1 MSLFIRAG
9 YQRSL
14 IVRQLTALA
23 HNLAASFTV
32 VQSPQQ
38 KEFLIMA
45 NLSGKKIAILAT
57 DGVEQVELTTPRD
70 KLRADG
76 AEVVLV
82 SLKAGKIQGMNHDQ
96 KGDQI
101 AVDKTLDSVKPEEFD
116 ALVLPG
122 GVANPDYLRVNKDA
136 VAFVKSFLTN
146 GKPVSAV
153 CHGPWL
159 LIEADGVRG
168 KTVTSWPSLQT
179 DLRNAGAKWVDEQVV
194 RDGMLVTS
202 RKPDDL
208 EAFSRE
214 TSTMIAE
221 TTQRKAA

>member
-1 MSLFIRAG
+1 MAK
-9 YQRSL
+9 
-14 IVRQLTALA
+14 LT
-23 HNLAASFTV
+23 
-32 VQSPQQ
+32 
-38 KEFLIMA
+38 
-45 NLSGKKIAILAT
+45 GKKIAILAT
-57 DGVEQVELTTPRD
+57 DGFELAELTKPRD
-70 KLRADG
+70 AFRKDG
-76 AEVVLV
+76 ADVSIV

-96 KGDQI
+96 KGDQ
-101 AVDKTLDSVKPEEFD
+101 VDVDMTLDSVRPEQFD

-122 GVANPDYLRVNKDA
+122 GVANPDTLRANKQA
-136 VAFVKSFLTN
+136 VAFVKSFLTS

-179 DLRNAGAKWVDEQVV
+179 DLRNAGATWVDEQVV

-208 EAFSRE
+208 DAFSRE
-214 TSTMIAE
+214 TADMIAE
-221 TTQRKAA
+221 TVHRKAA